1 MNEKFWY
8 QKLSLLT
15 ILLFLRCGNKLN
27 IVITGGAGFIGTH
40 LVEKFLE
47 KSHNVIVV
55 DNLLTGLKANLDNF
69 TKSKKFSFIDLDV
82 QNHIEIE
89 GEVDYVLHLASAAS
103 PKAYTDNPINTL
115 KAGSIGTINTLGL
128 AKAKHAKYLL
138 TSTSEVYGDPEIS
151 PQPESYWGRVNPNGV
166 RSMYDEAKRFAE
178 AAVSSYNRIYNIDS
192 RIVRL
197 FNTYGPKMKIND
209 GRVVTNFI
217 VQALNGED
225 ITIYGKGNQTRSF
238 CYVSDTVAGIIKA
251 MDSESNEVFNIGNP
265 NEITILQ
272 LAEIIIQLTESKSG
286 VKYQELPDDD
296 PTQRKPDIGKAIN
309 ILDWKPDIGL
319 EEGLN
324 KTIGWVKANLN

>member
-1 MNEKFWY
+1 M
-8 QKLSLLT
+8 
-15 ILLFLRCGNKLN
+15 N

-69 TKSKKFSFIDLDV
+69 TKSKNFSFIDLDV
-82 QNHIEIE
+82 QNHIQID

-251 MDSESNEVFNIGNP
+251 MDSQSNEVFNIGNP

-272 LAEIIIQLTESKSG
+272 LAETIIQLTESKSG
-286 VKYQELPDDD
+286 VKYQELPEDD

-319 EEGLN
+319 EEGLS

>member
-1 MNEKFWY
+1 M
-8 QKLSLLT
+8 
-15 ILLFLRCGNKLN
+15 N
-27 IVITGGAGFIGTH
+27 IVVTGGAGFFGTH
-40 LVEKFLE
+40 LMKKLVMRGD
-47 KSHNVIVV
+47 NVIVI
-55 DNLLTGLKANLDNF
+55 DNLLTGSKENVSNF
-69 TKSKKFSFIDLDV
+69 EKYENYSFINLDV
-82 QNHIEIE
+82 QNYIKIE
-89 GEVDYVLHLASAAS
+89 GDVDYVLHLASAAS

-151 PQPESYWGRVNPNGV
+151 PQPETYWGRVNPNGV

-272 LAEIIIQLTESKSG
+272 LAETIIQLTESKSG

-296 PTQRKPDIGKAIN
+296 PSQRKPDIDKAIN

-324 KTIGWVKANLN
+324 KTIVWVKANLH